1 MLSNLDNIGSAK
13 SGFTQGGDADLKSAL
28 TSWLQSKVELI
39 RANIFARA
47 KASGR
52 LAQEIN
58 IIPPYYEGTTLK
70 TGITMGQ
77 ADYWVYIDK
86 GVKGKES
93 TYSQSKNSPFKYKL
107 KKPPLAAMQ
116 SFIATKGIKSFKLK
130 KKTLSASNPKENK
143 QMGFILQN
151 SIFKKGIKGTKFYS
165 DVINKKSVKE
175 LSTFIKPY
183 LGKYIQIQIKQAWQ
197 SQ

>member
-1 MLSNLDNIGSAK
+1 MLDKLDNIGSSK
-13 SGFTQGGDADLKSAL
+13 GGFTQGGDAGLSSAL

-52 LAQEIN
+52 LAQEID
-58 IIPPYYEGTTLK
+58 IIPPYYVGTTLK

-77 ADYWVYIDK
+77 ADYWIYIDK

-93 TYSQSKNSPFKYKL
+93 TYSQSKNSPFQYKL
-107 KKPPLAAMQ
+107 KKPPLSAMQ
-116 SFIATKGIKSFKLK
+116 SFIATKGIKSFKIK
-130 KKTLSASNPKENK
+130 KKTLSAANPKENK
-143 QMGFILQN
+143 QMGFMIQN

-165 DVINKKSVKE
+165 DIINKKSVKE

-183 LGKYIQIQIKQAWQ
+183 LGKSIQIQIKQAWQ